1 MDRDS
6 RFINN
11 RKQDKIRLVNNHPSI
26 NNMREGEEVLFNHK
40 DGILKRYRKQN
51 GRLWSSNMSTDGN
64 TIVDKKLIANELEY
78 KQKFIDYRLFNH
90 NFKDDIATTKHY
102 VPWSG
107 VGEQTTGLHE
117 QSSFLTPFKMICHSL
132 IIRTE
137 NMNDNTQSITFGIE
151 KVDNGDITQDS
162 VATFVHSTDF
172 VANTVTVIKESD
184 WSASPVIPVNALAAI
199 TIQTSSSDLQ
209 DGESSIFWITSIWK
223 TFIGV

>member
-78 KQKFIDYRLFNH
+78 KQKFLDYRVFAH
-90 NFKDDIATTKHY
+90 NFNKDLDTDETYLPWGFNGSDKTTF
-102 VPWSG
+102 G
-107 VGEQTTGLHE
+107 VTHGY
-117 QSSFLTPFKMICHSL
+117 LTPFKMICHKFIFRPPNLTDS
-132 IIRTE
+132 T
-137 NMNDNTQSITFGIE
+137 DDITFAI
-151 KVDNGDITQDS
+151 KKIDNGDNTEDLVCNYTYS
-162 VATFVHSTDF
+162 TTFVDYTSITI
-172 VANTVTVIKESD
+172 NTSD
-184 WSASPVIPVNALAAI
+184 WSANPVIESGNIGLI
-199 TIQTSSSDLQ
+199 TIDASDTGITTSGMD
-209 DGESSIFWITSIWK
+209 FFITSVWK